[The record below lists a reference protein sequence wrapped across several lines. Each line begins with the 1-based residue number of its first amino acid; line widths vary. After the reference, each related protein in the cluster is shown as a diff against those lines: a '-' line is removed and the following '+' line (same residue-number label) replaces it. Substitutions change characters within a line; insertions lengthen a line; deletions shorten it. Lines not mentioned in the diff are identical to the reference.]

1 MAIEIDWFWNG
12 EITLVKGLHVSEF
25 TSCGKAGQ
33 VNPGSVVP
41 VLMVITLFLDFA
53 ERSPSQ
59 SKERTLSDCER
70 E

>member
-1 MAIEIDWFWNG
+1 M
-12 EITLVKGLHVSEF
+12 KGLHVSEF